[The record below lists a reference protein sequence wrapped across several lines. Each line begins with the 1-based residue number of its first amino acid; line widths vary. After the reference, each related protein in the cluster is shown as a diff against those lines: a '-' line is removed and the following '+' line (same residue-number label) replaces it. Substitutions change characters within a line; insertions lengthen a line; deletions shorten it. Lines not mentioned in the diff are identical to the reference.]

1 MGESWYLAA
10 DFQLFLFGPW
20 FMMLI
25 WSFEKIQ
32 LMLSVGFM
40 AVLLATSCAIPG
52 KFRLRFEFQFSQNS
66 VISKKLKKSYFIYLK
81 FHFNYHDVILFETFK
96 EENILKTP
104 KDHHKPRSEQ
114 KKLKIYR

>member
-66 VISKKLKKSYFIYLK
+66 VITKKLKR
-81 FHFNYHDVILFETFK
+81 VILST
-96 EENILKTP
+96 
-104 KDHHKPRSEQ
+104 
-114 KKLKIYR
+114 

>member
-52 KFRLRFEFQFSQNS
+52 KFRLRFEFLVNYS
-66 VISKKLKKSYFIYLK
+66 LR
-81 FHFNYHDVILFETFK
+81 FNLSNLT
-96 EENILKTP
+96 L
-104 KDHHKPRSEQ
+104 
-114 KKLKIYR
+114 